1 MRIRADPLT
10 IQAEQKHK
18 RFPRAINEFSADKS
32 MKSPWIVLAANHLGV
47 VKVSAKKRWSQVM
60 KFQFSI
66 FIYIYYTYIF
76 TVYIYMYVHNMY
88 IYIYTLQKKTWSLF
102 QLCKPLNRHHFSLHS
117 KLSKNGPH

>member
-66 FIYIYYTYIF
+66 FIYIYILYLYFYSIYICM
-76 TVYIYMYVHNMY
+76 YIIY
-88 IYIYTLQKKTWSLF
+88 IYIYTHFKKKHGHYSSFANL
-102 QLCKPLNRHHFSLHS
+102 
-117 KLSKNGPH
+117 